1 MVRVCVFP
9 FRSFES
15 FSVNSFSVKLVL
27 GKLVSCFCF
36 RSAKLTSLASLD
48 IASLAGTLTKLDIT
62 RCPKLLD
69 VGVVSGLT
77 MLVELGIYE
86 CPAVTGVLIV
96 SELPR
101 LTHLSIDLSR
111 ATRAHLGDKSV
122 PLRRLFLSSYTPV
135 DQSIWRYAYWVAEW
149 LISDKDRAKV
159 TVANRGLRGELVR

>member
-1 MVRVCVFP
+1 LF
-9 FRSFES
+9 
-15 FSVNSFSVKLVL
+15 L
-27 GKLVSCFCF
+27 FC
-36 RSAKLTSLASLD
+36 SAKLTSVASLD

-122 PLRRLFLSSYTPV
+122 PLCRLFLNSYTPV

-159 TVANRGLRGELVR
+159 TVANGGLRGW

>member
-15 FSVNSFSVKLVL
+15 FSVNSFSVNSFSVNSF
-27 GKLVSCFCF
+27 SCFCF
-36 RSAKLTSLASLD
+36 CSAKLTSLASLY
-48 IASLAGTLTKLDIT
+48 IASLAATLTKLDIT

-111 ATRAHLGDKSV
+111 ATREHLGLCVAFSSTATLRLTSRSGGMHIGLPSGLFRIRTGLKS
-122 PLRRLFLSSYTPV
+122 PWQIEDCEDS
-135 DQSIWRYAYWVAEW
+135 
-149 LISDKDRAKV
+149 
-159 TVANRGLRGELVR
+159 

>member
-1 MVRVCVFP
+1 MVRVWVGSFP
-9 FRSFES
+9 FDHVIILFL
-15 FSVNSFSVKLVL
+15 F
-27 GKLVSCFCF
+27 G
-36 RSAKLTSLASLD
+36 SAKLTSVASLD
-48 IASLAGTLTKLDIT
+48 VASLAGTLTKLDIT

-69 VGVVSGLT
+69 VGIVSGLT

-111 ATRAHLGDKSV
+111 ATRAHLGDTAV
-122 PLRRLFLSSYTPV
+122 PLSRLFLNSYTPV

-149 LISDKDRAKV
+149 LISDQERAKV
-159 TVANRGLRGELVR
+159 TVANRGLRGW